1 MKYTTEIFKEKA
13 TLKYSD
19 IYNYSL
25 VNYIDSKTKVDIIC
39 PKHGKFSIPPNKHL
53 YNRGCPK
60 CGRENSHKYKRKDSY
75 VVIINFKK
83 IHRDVYDYS
92 LVEYINRFTKIK
104 IICKKHGIFE
114 QTPDNHLKG
123 KGCPICGHKIGGLK
137 RRITL
142 KEFIDRAQ
150 QIHGDKYNYSNVC
163 YNKINTKI
171 EINCIKHGKFYQTP
185 HNHLNGRG
193 CPKCSESRGEKEVR
207 LFLEKNNIKYQ
218 REKKFKNCKNK
229 YLLPFDFYLPDK
241 NILIEYDGMQHFRV
255 NEYFGGEIGFKA
267 TQKNDKIKNTYA
279 NEKNIKLLRIS
290 YWENIEKKLFNKLL

>member
-39 PKHGKFSIPPNKHL
+39 P
-53 YNRGCPK
+53 
-60 CGRENSHKYKRKDSY
+60 
-75 VVIINFKK
+75 
-83 IHRDVYDYS
+83 
-92 LVEYINRFTKIK
+92 
-104 IICKKHGIFE
+104 
-114 QTPDNHLKG
+114 
-123 KGCPICGHKIGGLK
+123 
-137 RRITL
+137 
-142 KEFIDRAQ
+142 
-150 QIHGDKYNYSNVC
+150 
-163 YNKINTKI
+163 
-171 EINCIKHGKFYQTP
+171 KHGKFYQTP

-290 YWENIEKKLFNKLL
+290 YWENVENKLNKEFIR